1 MTRDWSRA
9 PPALKPDVHR
19 EAVAVA
25 GTGRAEARGLVLGD
39 QQGRAADGDGVEDVV
54 ALGAGKPPD
63 GAGEAVLRE
72 QAAALGVALRLAL
85 LGKPRSGARHAA
97 GSR

>member
-19 EAVAVA
+19 QAVAVA

-39 QQGRAADGDGVEDVV
+39 QQGRAADGGGVEDVV
-54 ALGAGKPPD
+54 ALGAGKPLG

-72 QAAALGVALRLAL
+72 QAGALGGAGRLAPL
-85 LGKPRSGARHAA
+85 CQDRSAA
-97 GSR
+97 APAGGR